1 MKLATRLIL
10 LLPALA
16 LSGCAVNSYCE
27 GQQKYMEAKSLAP
40 LQSADGAKVPESAS
54 ALRIPPPPTNPVPFG
69 QTVKDEDG
77 DDAIAC
83 LDKPPE
89 MAAAPAVPKAT
100 PPAEQPASP
109 PPAAE
114 PPGVPPPPKQQ

>member
-1 MKLATRLIL
+1 MNSAMRTIL

-16 LSGCAVNSYCE
+16 LGGCAVNSYCE
-27 GQQKYMEAKSLAP
+27 GEQDYMEAKSLAP

-54 ALRIPPPPTNPVPFG
+54 ALRIPPPPANPVPFG

-77 DDAIAC
+77 DDAVSC

-89 MAAAPAVPKAT
+89 MAALPAAKAT

>member
-1 MKLATRLIL
+1 MKLATRSLL

-16 LSGCAVNSYCE
+16 LGGCAVNSYCE
-27 GQQKYMEAKSLAP
+27 GEQKYMAAKSLAP
-40 LQSADGAKVPESAS
+40 LQSPEGARVPESAS
-54 ALRIPPPPTNPVPFG
+54 ALKIPPPPANPVPFG

-89 MAAAPAVPKAT
+89 MAALPAPKPT
-100 PPAEQPASP
+100 PAAEQPASP